1 MLRNRTLLAVSLAV
15 AAAYTGIGMVGP
27 VRVLYAQAQGASL
40 EVIGAMASAFLLAN
54 FVAQYPTGWL
64 ADRWG
69 RRRVMLI
76 GLVVQAVL
84 TLGYLPITDPLLFV
98 GLRAVEGV
106 AAASVL
112 PSARAIIADAVPLE
126 QRGRA
131 YGLFG
136 AFFNFGFLL
145 GPAIGGLIATTGYA
159 NAFIGA
165 ALCRVA
171 GALVV
176 LALVPPDGAH
186 LRQARARGRAVSRR
200 ALFRLPLVGAYIL
213 AFGDYLYLG
222 FDLALMPLWLHDH
235 LGASVAVIG
244 LAYMAW
250 AVPSVVLS
258 PFSGQIA
265 DRARR
270 SRLILIFGLAQVPIY
285 VVYGLASSAWL
296 VVGLF
301 AVHGMVY
308 AGVQPAVDSHVAA
321 ASPEV
326 ARARIQGLYTTVGL
340 MGAFVGANALPPLYA
355 LDFRL
360 PLFALGVGY
369 GACILL
375 GGLMIRRAEVH
386 GQVSAPLAQPA
397 AAGIA

>member
-27 VRVLYAQAQGASL
+27 VRVLYAQSQGASL
-40 EVIGAMASAFLLAN
+40 EVIGAMASAFLIAN

-76 GLVVQAVL
+76 GLCLQAAL
-84 TLGYLPITDPLLFV
+84 SLMYLPIRDPILFV
-98 GLRAVEGV
+98 VLRAVEGL

-112 PSARAIIADAVPLE
+112 PSARALIADATPLE

-145 GPAIGGLIATTGYA
+145 GPAAGGLLATTGYA
-159 NAFIGA
+159 SAFIGA
-165 ALCRVA
+165 WLCRLVGA
-171 GALVV
+171 GVV
-176 LALVPPDGAH
+176 LALVPRDSGH
-186 LRQARARGRAVSRR
+186 HETARARRSSVPRR
-200 ALFRLPLVGAYIL
+200 ALFRLPLIGAYFL
-213 AFGDYLYLG
+213 SFGDYLYLG

-235 LGASVAVIG
+235 LGATVAVIG
-244 LAYMAW
+244 IAYMTW
-250 AVPSVVLS
+250 AVPNVVLT
-258 PFSGQIA
+258 PIAGRIA
-265 DRARR
+265 DQARR
-270 SRLILIFGLAQVPIY
+270 SRLILVFGLAQVPIY
-285 VVYGLASSAWL
+285 VVYGLATSAWL

-308 AGVQPAVDSHVAA
+308 SFVQPAVDTHVAA
-321 ASPEV
+321 ASPPE
-326 ARARIQGLYTTVGL
+326 ARARVQGLYSTFGL
-340 MGAFVGANALPPLYA
+340 LGAFVGANALPPLYA

-360 PLFALGVGY
+360 PLFALGAGY
-369 GACILL
+369 GACVLVAGLL
-375 GGLMIRRAEVH
+375 IRRAEAR
-386 GQVSAPLAQPA
+386 GQVSVTLAQPA
-397 AAGIA
+397 SASIA